1 MKHLSPTHQTIY
13 SDLVQWAYNAPEK
26 PGSVYVQKNKGDQY
40 LYVKYRVG
48 KKRRDEFI
56 GPANDPDTQKRA
68 EDIRNAQ
75 DQSTDRRTLVKTLIN
90 AGIPAPTR
98 TLGYVLDAMNDAGLF
113 SDAVLVGTAA
123 YICFSPIT
131 GVILPSASLMTQDA
145 DLATTS
151 LALGD
156 DTGKTSMLDILRRAD
171 PTFRPVPTLKKAAPS
186 ASFRADN
193 GFVIDLLTPAKRRSD
208 ENPMPLANLQAGA
221 VPLQHLD
228 WLIEAPVKAIAL
240 YGIGIPV
247 TVPEPARYA
256 AHKLIVAQKRSGSER
271 SKRAKDLLQAKAL
284 LQALMETDPYRLQDV
299 LKDAFAQGTR
309 GWKLPMERSLKELEI
324 SLDDLF

>member
-13 SDLVQWAYNAPEK
+13 SDLVQWAYNSPEK
-26 PGSVYVQKNKGDQY
+26 PGSVYVQKNKGEKY

-48 KKRRDEFI
+48 KGRRDEFI
-56 GPANDPDTQKRA
+56 GPANDPDAQRRA
-68 EDIRNAQ
+68 ADIRNVQ
-75 DQSTDRRTLVKTLIN
+75 NQSKDRRTLVKTLTS
-90 AGIPAPTR
+90 AGVPAPTR
-98 TLGYVLDAMNDAGLF
+98 TLSYLLDAISDAGLF

-131 GVILPSASLMTQDA
+131 GVILPSASLMTQDV

-156 DTGKTSMLDILRRAD
+156 DTGTKSMLDILKRAD
-171 PTFRPVPTLKKAAPS
+171 PTFRPIPALKKAAPS
-186 ASFRADN
+186 SSFRADN
-193 GFVIDLLTPAKRRSD
+193 GFVVDLLTPAKRRSD

-221 VPLQHLD
+221 VPLQYLD
-228 WLIEAPVKAIAL
+228 WLIETPVKAIAL

-247 TVPEPARYA
+247 KVPEPARYA

-299 LKDAFAQGTR
+299 VKDAFAQGTR

-324 SLDDLF
+324 QLGDLL